1 MVRYPYLLKKIESTN
16 EKIVYLQM
24 TAAILLIGSLFVA
37 SKIIVPYVPVF
48 TALFL
53 RQFLAF
59 LVFLVLAG
67 WLWYQKSSV
76 PLVDRRDC

>member
-59 LVFLVLAG
+59 LVLAG
-67 WLWYQKSSV
+67 RLWYQKSSV

>member
-24 TAAILLIGSLFVA
+24 TAVILLIGSLFVA

-59 LVFLVLAG
+59 LVLAG

-76 PLVDRRDC
+76 PLVDWRDC